1 MIAAVMI
8 LAAICFVIWRMDTDR
23 RAKRER
29 DTIFAKLELHEH
41 QITEMQDAIAASPFV
56 TYPYVYSNSTSKKP

>member
-1 MIAAVMI
+1 MIAAVLI
-8 LAAICFVIWRMDTDR
+8 LAAICFVVWRMDIDR
-23 RAKRER
+23 KAKRER

-56 TYPYVYSNSTSKKP
+56 TYPYVYSNSTAKKP